1 MPAIEHHSFSRLED
15 FVAHLRGQDKKVHL
29 LFAYNGTGKT
39 RLSMEFKEAGKKDIT
54 KTLTTQDDA
63 VITTSEGYEI
73 VISERIR
80 DTLYFNAFTEDLF
93 YWDND
98 LDNDTERVLK
108 INERSKFFEGMAE
121 LEMENR
127 IRPLLRRYTD
137 FDFYIDYNKWSVM
150 FTREERVNEE
160 TVQHQFIKISRGE
173 ERLFIWCFFLAVA
186 QLAIDKQE
194 AYDWVKYIYID
205 DPISSLD
212 DHNAVSVAHHLA
224 QLIKTEGNEIKT
236 IISTHHALFFNVLC
250 NEFGN
255 AKKFFV
261 KKSADGYS
269 LKTTTDSPFVYHV
282 LLVQE
287 LKKAIEEDRLF
298 TYHFNI
304 LRTILEK
311 AANFHGFTKF
321 SDCMEIDGDDE
332 ERTLHSRLV
341 NIMSH
346 GAYSLFEPVE
356 MVEENKRYFESIFNN
371 YLSNYKFNDVL
382 FAEENITP
390 LP

>member
-1 MPAIEHHSFSRLED
+1 MPAIEQHSFARLEN

-39 RLSMEFKEAGKKDIT
+39 RLSMDFRQAGKKFDENGNV
-54 KTLTTQDDA
+54 L
-63 VITTSEGYEI
+63 E
-73 VISERIR
+73 R

-93 YWDND
+93 FWDND

-108 INERSKFFEGMAE
+108 INQNSKFFEGLAE

-137 FDFYIDYNKWSVM
+137 FDFYIDYEQWNVM
-150 FTREERVNEE
+150 FTREERVNDE
-160 TVQHQFIKISRGE
+160 TVRYDFIKVSRGE
-173 ERLFIWCFFLAVA
+173 ERLFVWCFFLAIA

-212 DHNAVSVAHHLA
+212 DHNAISVAHHLA

-236 IISTHHALFFNVLC
+236 VVSTHHALFFNVLC
-250 NEFGN
+250 NEFSN
-255 AKKFFV
+255 AKKFFI
-261 KKSADGYS
+261 KKASDGYT

-282 LLVQE
+282 SLVQE
-287 LKKAIEEDRLF
+287 LNKAIEEDRLF

-321 SDCMEIDGDDE
+321 SECMKVDGDDE
-332 ERTLHSRLV
+332 EKTLHSRLV

-356 MVEENKRYFESIFNN
+356 MVEENKGYFRSIFNN
-371 YLSNYKFNDVL
+371 YLNTYKFNEVL
-382 FAEENITP
+382 FAEENIQP
-390 LP
+390 LV